1 MQVDGAAKARRPD
14 PSKAAGQTWLPMSPA
29 PEAGVI
35 THPVPRG
42 NPRTGRINPFPFL
55 RMTEPAGG
63 TAATWR
69 ALHRKQKATAAPVDG
84 IRRAGTCIDS
94 TPGACHGDME
104 RDARR
109 CRPFN
114 RS

>member
-1 MQVDGAAKARRPD
+1 MP
-14 PSKAAGQTWLPMSPA
+14 PA
-29 PEAGVI
+29 PEAGAI

-42 NPRTGRINPFPFL
+42 NPCTGRINPFPFL

-63 TAATWR
+63 TTANAGEPLGWCSAHVAHAA
-69 ALHRKQKATAAPVDG
+69 RKHKATAAPGDG
-84 IRRAGTCIDS
+84 IRQAGACIDS

-109 CRPFN
+109 C
-114 RS
+114 